1 MMLSGYST
9 RVQGF
14 SLVELMVAV
23 LLGSLITVAAVQ
35 LFSTNQRTFILQ
47 QSLSEIQE
55 QGRFSLDFIS
65 RDLRKAG
72 FRTPGSSATAADVP
86 SVVLGSLSV
95 AGTVVAAGSLEG
107 GAAAT
112 ANDRL
117 QIAFE
122 GTVDCEGDVS
132 AVMGTVVNSYQ
143 LNNQGELVCTGSIP
157 PSGVAT
163 PEVVNTTANG
173 VVLLSGVDSFQV
185 LYGIDNNAN
194 EVPNVRRY
202 VTADQVGGNP
212 VLAIRVA
219 ILTRSN
225 NPGVAEMS
233 SDIRGFTVLDKTLN
247 GGAAPLDEQSI
258 RRLFVTT
265 VQLRNF
271 DPDLI

>member
-1 MMLSGYST
+1 MILSGYA
-9 RVQGF
+9 RPMRGF

-23 LLGSLITVAAVQ
+23 LLGSLITIAAVQ
-35 LFSTNQRTFILQ
+35 LFSTNQRTFLLQ
-47 QSLSEIQE
+47 QSLSEVQE

-72 FRTPGSSATAADVP
+72 FRNPGSIATVADVP

-95 AGTVVAAGSLEG
+95 DGTVVASGSLEG
-107 GAAAT
+107 GAGAT

-132 AVMGTVVNSYQ
+132 ASVVTVVNSYQ
-143 LNNQGELVCTGSIP
+143 VNDQGELVCTGSIP
-157 PSGVAT
+157 PTGVAT
-163 PEVVNTTANG
+163 PESVDNTANG

-194 EVPNVRRY
+194 DVANVRRY
-202 VTADQVGGNP
+202 VTASQVGTNP
-212 VLAIRVA
+212 VLAIRA
-219 ILTRSN
+219 GILIRSN
-225 NPGVAEMS
+225 NESVTSMS
-233 SDIRGFTVLDKTLN
+233 DEIRGFTVLDKTLT
-247 GGAAPLDEQSI
+247 GGAAPLTEQGI

-265 VQLRNF
+265 VQLRNY